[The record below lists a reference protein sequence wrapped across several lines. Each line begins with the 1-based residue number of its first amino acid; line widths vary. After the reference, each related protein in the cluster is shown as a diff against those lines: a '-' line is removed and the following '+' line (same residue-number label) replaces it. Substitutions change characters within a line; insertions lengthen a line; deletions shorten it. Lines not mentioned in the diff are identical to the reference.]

1 MLSLTV
7 TKPVSDQ
14 RLEQQKTHILMV
26 GTATYLVVQYIK
38 KKKNDDICS
47 FLLLHIYSKA
57 RGWVILGYL
66 YQLNQVHLKK

>member
-38 KKKNDDICS
+38 KIKMTTFAVSSYSIFTQNQKS
-47 FLLLHIYSKA
+47 FRL
-57 RGWVILGYL
+57 VF
-66 YQLNQVHLKK
+66 